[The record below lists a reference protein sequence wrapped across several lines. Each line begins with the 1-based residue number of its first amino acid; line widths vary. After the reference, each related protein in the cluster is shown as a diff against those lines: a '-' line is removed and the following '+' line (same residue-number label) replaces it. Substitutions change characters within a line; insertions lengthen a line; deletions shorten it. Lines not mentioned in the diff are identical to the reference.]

1 MCSLFIKLIVVSKY
15 RINILLIFV
24 ILIFEFYIE
33 IVIHKVFYF
42 LTINLYLLQLITII
56 IYFNCLSS
64 KFFSSGLQFLI
75 IMIIE
80 FFNKNQSHYDL

>member
-24 ILIFEFYIE
+24 ILIFESYIE

-56 IYFNCLSS
+56 IFFNFLNS
-64 KFFSSGLQFLI
+64 KFFPLDLQFLI